1 MKNDFYS
8 TQDSNNKYSITI
20 CNVDGSGEIPYSFTI
35 PEGNY
40 NVLQMLKI
48 LNDNLNP
55 HSVIIT
61 YTETTN
67 KYTFKNTWLQI
78 LYILV

>member
-20 CNVDGSGEIPYSFTI
+20 CNIDGSGEIPYSFTI

-40 NVLQMLKI
+40 NVLLMLKI
-48 LNDNLNP
+48 LNDNLGYRCGLIAILP
-55 HSVIIT
+55 T
-61 YTETTN
+61 GAET
-67 KYTFKNTWLQI
+67 K
-78 LYILV
+78 V

>member
-48 LNDNLNP
+48 LNDNLLQV
-55 HSVIIT
+55 H
-61 YTETTN
+61 
-67 KYTFKNTWLQI
+67 FFFFHNTARI
-78 LYILV
+78 ALVTKRS